1 MSALLRIKCEFCEH
15 LMAAKEDLIGKKI
28 KCPKCS
34 TVAEVMAPDVESP
47 EEKQEQETEPEPEP
61 EPEQKPVSKPAAEA
75 GDGGFHMTRML
86 SAPIFKRKN
95 SSVRKKV
102 EVTKD
107 KTPLIIGGVL
117 VFVTLI
123 VILLV
128 VWLVVLK
135 KPKSAAIAPKA
146 TTGVPAIP
154 VK

>member
-1 MSALLRIKCEFCEH
+1 
-15 LMAAKEDLIGKKI
+15 MAAKEDLIGKKI

-47 EEKQEQETEPEPEP
+47 EEKQEQETET

>member
-47 EEKQEQETEPEPEP
+47 EEKQEQETET